1 MAKPRATI
9 ASILSSTSSKQHLR
23 NALESQNQAYLGL
36 EEEETKEHIN
46 KLKNYIQCVIL
57 GETPFLQEK
66 EKQEK
71 EALKGLAE
79 EVRALHKE
87 VAPIKETYTER
98 LKRDLPSLSSL
109 PSLLLLSPTPTPS
122 PFSRSST
129 FTKSKKKQL

>member
-23 NALESQNQAYLGL
+23 NALESLNQAYIGL

-71 EALKGLAE
+71 EALKGPAE

-87 VAPIKETYTER
+87 VAPTKETYAER
-98 LKRDLPSLSSL
+98 LKQGLSSSSFS
-109 PSLLLLSPTPTPS
+109 PSLLLLSSTPTPS
-122 PFSRSST
+122 ISSPPST
-129 FTKSKKKQL
+129 STKSKKKQL